1 MKASESRNWSL
12 TAWRIRH
19 TIFVACD
26 FIHSFLYCR
35 LTFEES
41 RDLDWKRAEL
51 AFGLLRAGRNPRRMD
66 KKKMGRLAMGRKKK
80 ATVVASVQLIIKV
93 ITY

>member
-1 MKASESRNWSL
+1 MSL
-12 TAWRIRH
+12 ATS
-19 TIFVACD
+19 
-26 FIHSFLYCR
+26 FIPYCR

-51 AFGLLRAGRNPRRMD
+51 AFGFLRAGRNPRRKD
-66 KKKMGRLAMGRKKK
+66 KKKMGRLAMGCKKK
-80 ATVVASVQLIIKV
+80 ATVVASVKLIIKV